1 MGNMKKGI
9 AIGLLVVLLAS
20 LVAVPALAKP
30 GKATI
35 KGQVVAVG
43 FSGSLTIQTQRGEMV
58 EVILPDGFNIES
70 LVEGDWVLVKGF
82 WSDGMLE
89 AEWIKKIGP
98 FQREEDLE
106 TTGAGKMNGAYCSEG
121 KQVKPHP
128 LAVRLEDMFGVT
140 QEWVMGYFCNG
151 QGMGAIMLA
160 LKMRDAHEADAEVLL
175 AERAGGKG
183 WARSGKRRDGSEAKR
198 KPTAHPA
205 YSRNPN
211 RLDRKKISNWA
222 KWTQGSRLKTSPA
235 CASHPG
241 IS

>member
-82 WSDGMLE
+82 WSDGKLE

-98 FQREEDLE
+98 FQREEDPE

-183 WARSGKRRDGSEAKR
+183 WGQIWKEAGWIGSEKEANSPPGLLK
-198 KPTAHPA
+198 KPEQAGP
-205 YSRNPN
+205 
-211 RLDRKKISNWA
+211 KKD
-222 KWTQGSRLKTSPA
+222 K
-235 CASHPG
+235 
-241 IS
+241 